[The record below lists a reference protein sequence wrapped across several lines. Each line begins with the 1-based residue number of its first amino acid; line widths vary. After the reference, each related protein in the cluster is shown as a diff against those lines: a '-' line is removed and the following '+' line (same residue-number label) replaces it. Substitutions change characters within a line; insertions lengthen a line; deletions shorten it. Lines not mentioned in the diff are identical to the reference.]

1 MKYVL
6 HLSPHVGGGVGAV
19 LMDWLIHAS
28 LDVSTKHTLVCL
40 DACHPASLKR
50 LADSKITFLDNIYQR
65 DRGILWAH
73 IAQADIVLMHY
84 WNHPLL
90 ARLLVEEGFPSS
102 RLICWCH
109 NSGLHE
115 PSTIPSF
122 LVNLADRIIFTSDV
136 SWHSPNLASAIALSP
151 EKFDSIHST
160 RDLTPFI
167 ELSHHREFPSVGNQ
181 LLYAGTVS
189 YDKLHPDTVL
199 ILNKFSQLGL
209 KTTILGGPD
218 HKVIAQELTTDVSG
232 ILFAGPVD
240 DVIPYLAEADIF
252 IYPLCH
258 NHYGTGEQAILEAM
272 ASGLPVVA
280 YNNPPESILIADHE
294 TGRLV
299 SSMDEFVA
307 AVQLIADSL
316 DLRRSMAASSVIR
329 VKSYFSIDKVQSDFN
344 AVFDSAILL
353 PKRSRPAAINSMAGD
368 PYLLALALNSF
379 QSLSLLEDIINARS
393 ELTRIEII
401 SSYINGRIAEGFSAA
416 WTGNTKGAPR
426 HYMSYF
432 PDSNNVKELV
442 GRLLWP

>member
-1 MKYVL
+1 LISIL
-6 HLSPHVGGGVGAV
+6 HIAPHVGGGVGSV
-19 LMDWLIHAS
+19 LIDWLKFAS
-28 LDVSTKHTLVCL
+28 TDLLFKHSLVCL

-50 LADSKITFLDNIYQR
+50 LDEANIAYLDNVYYSSLASYR
-65 DRGILWAH
+65 DLIL
-73 IAQADIVLMHY
+73 QADIILLHY

-122 LVNLADRIIFTSDV
+122 LVGLTDKVIFTSGV
-136 SWHSPNLASAIALSP
+136 SWGSPNLASAIVLSP
-151 EKFDSIHST
+151 EIFNSIHST
-160 RDLTPFI
+160 RDLLPFI
-167 ELSHHREFPSVGNQ
+167 ELIHHRAFPSVGKQ

-189 YDKLHPDTVL
+189 YDKLHPDTVS
-199 ILNKFSQLGL
+199 ILTKLSKAGL
-209 KTTILGGPD
+209 KITILGGPD
-218 HKVIAQELTTDVSG
+218 HEVIAQELPSDVSG

-280 YNNPPESILIADHE
+280 YRNPSESILILDHE

-299 SSMDEFVA
+299 SSTDEFVET
-307 AVQLIADSL
+307 VQLIAESL
-316 DLRRSMAASSVIR
+316 DLRRSMAASSVTR
-329 VKSYFSIDKVQSDFN
+329 VKRYFSIEKVQSDFN
-344 AVFDSAILL
+344 ALFNSAILL
-353 PKRSRPAAINSMAGD
+353 PKRSRPAPINSMTGD
-368 PYLLALALNSF
+368 PDLLALALNSF
-379 QSLSLLEDIINARS
+379 QSLSLLEEIINARS

-401 SSYINGRIAEGFSAA
+401 STYINRRIAEGFSAA

-432 PDSNNVKELV
+432 PESKNITELV
-442 GRLLWP
+442 GRLVCS

>member
-1 MKYVL
+1 L
-6 HLSPHVGGGVGAV
+6 
-19 LMDWLIHAS
+19 LI
-28 LDVSTKHTLVCL
+28 
-40 DACHPASLKR
+40 
-50 LADSKITFLDNIYQR
+50 
-65 DRGILWAH
+65 
-73 IAQADIVLMHY
+73 
-84 WNHPLL
+84 
-90 ARLLVEEGFPSS
+90 EEGLPSS

-122 LVNLADRIIFTSDV
+122 LVGFTDKIIFTSGV

-151 EKFDSIHST
+151 EKFGSIHST
-160 RDLTPFI
+160 RDLLPFI
-167 ELSHHREFPSVGNQ
+167 ELSHHRSFSSVGKH

-199 ILNKFSQLGL
+199 ILTKLSQRGF
-209 KTTILGGPD
+209 KITVLGGPD
-218 HKVIAQELTTDVSG
+218 HEVIAQELPADVSG

-280 YNNPPESILIADHE
+280 YNNPSESILIADHE

-299 SSMDEFVA
+299 SSTDEFVA
-307 AVQLIADSL
+307 AVQLFAESL
-316 DLRRSMAASSVIR
+316 DLRRSMAASSVSR
-329 VKSYFSIDKVQSDFN
+329 VKRYFSIEKVQSDFN
-344 AVFDSAILL
+344 AVFDSAFLL
-353 PKRSRPAAINSMAGD
+353 PKRSRPALINSMTGD
-368 PYLLALALNSF
+368 PDLLALALNSF
-379 QSLSLLEDIINARS
+379 QSLSLLEEIIKARS

-401 SSYINGRIAEGFSAA
+401 STYINRRIAEGFSAA

-432 PDSNNVKELV
+432 PESKSITELV
-442 GRLLWP
+442 SRLVCS

>member
-1 MKYVL
+1 MKCIL

-19 LMDWLIHAS
+19 LMDWLIQSS
-28 LDVSTKHTLVCL
+28 LDASTIHTLVCL

-50 LADSKITFLDNIYQR
+50 LVDSKITFLDNIYRQ
-65 DRGILWAH
+65 DRSILWGH

-122 LVNLADRIIFTSDV
+122 LVALTDRIIFTSGV
-136 SWHSPNLASAIALSP
+136 SWRSPNLASAISLSP
-151 EKFDSIHST
+151 EKFNSIHST
-160 RDLTPFI
+160 RDLLPFI
-167 ELSHHREFPSVGNQ
+167 ELSHHRAFPPVGKR
-181 LLYAGTVS
+181 LLYTGTVS

-199 ILNKFSQLGL
+199 ILNKLSQYGL
-209 KTTILGGPD
+209 KITILGGPD
-218 HKVIAQELTTDVSG
+218 HEVIAQELPADVSG

-240 DVIPYLAEADIF
+240 DVVPYLAEADIF

-280 YNNPPESILIADHE
+280 YSNPSESILISDHE

-299 SSMDEFVA
+299 SSTGEFVE
-307 AVQLIADSL
+307 AVQLIAESL
-316 DLRRSMAASSVIR
+316 DLRRSMAACSVTR
-329 VKSYFSIDKVQSDFN
+329 VKRYFSIEKVQSDFN
-344 AVFDSAILL
+344 ALFNSSILL
-353 PKRSRPAAINSMAGD
+353 PKRSRPALINSMTGD
-368 PYLLALALNSF
+368 PDLLALALNSF
-379 QSLSLLEDIINARS
+379 QSLSLLEEIINARS
-393 ELTRIEII
+393 ELLRIQII
-401 SSYINGRIAEGFSAA
+401 SSYINRRIAEGFSAA

-432 PDSNNVKELV
+432 PESKSISELV
-442 GRLLWP
+442 GRLVCF